1 MPEQSDIPSSAGPG
15 RAPGGLVVA
24 DAAHQPPTSRG
35 LSTAEVLARRAAHGP
50 NSTPPPPPRRLW
62 LRVLEQLRDPLVLLL
77 LAAMAVTLVLRDVSD
92 TLVIGLVVLVN
103 TAVGVRQEI
112 RADHAVAALRELA
125 APHARVVRDG
135 QAQLVPAADLV
146 PDDLVRVEAGDIVPA
161 DLRLTDAAGL
171 RVDEAALTG
180 ESVPVDKSQ
189 GEDLSGGTV
198 IAAGRASGVVTRT
211 GPASALGQI
220 TALVAAQPRRP
231 TPLQKRLSGLSR
243 TLGAAAVAASLIVM
257 GLGMLAGR
265 PALEMLLVGVSLTV
279 AAVPESLPA
288 VVTVSLA
295 LGAYRMAR
303 RSAIVRQL
311 PAVETLGS
319 VTVIAAD
326 KTGTLTE
333 GVMTVE
339 RLACANTVVSLTG
352 QGYDP
357 SGTLTSTTRDD
368 RLTDEGVPGLPGA
381 DLSDDLTPVPRL
393 ARDLLLCNDADIAPP
408 AAPDGPWTPVGDPM
422 EAALV
427 VAAARCGLD
436 ITERAAY
443 PRLSEVPFDAV
454 RRRMT
459 TVHGV
464 GDGYLIVTKGAPEKI
479 LTPDVLTDDADV
491 IARAVDLAEEWAAA
505 GYRVLAVAD
514 DQRAGGPDDDA
525 AQTGLRLAG
534 LVALGDPVREGA
546 ADVARA
552 FDDAGI
558 RLMLITGD
566 HPATAR
572 AIASRLGIIDGDG
585 EVLLGHDELTPAHLD
600 RVRVFARTRPEHKLA
615 IVTALQDRG
624 EVVAMTGD
632 GVNDAPALRRA
643 DIGVAMGRGGT
654 EAARQAAHL
663 VLADD
668 NLATAAVAVE
678 EGRRIYANIR
688 RFLAYALAGG
698 VAEVLVM
705 LAGPWLGFAV
715 PLLPAQILWINMLTH
730 GLPGVALGA
739 EPGDRDAMRQP
750 PRRPGTAILGT
761 GLAVQIGLVGT
772 LIAAMAAG
780 MALAGHQAGW
790 PWQSVL
796 FTVLGLAQLGVAL
809 AVRARRVP
817 GQPRNAWLP
826 AAVALSLAGQLG
838 ALWLSPLRSLLGTES
853 LSVYQVL
860 ACAVAA
866 SVPGIALA
874 AYTSLRSWRTTQ

>member
-1 MPEQSDIPSSAGPG
+1 MSEQSATTSEPRS
-15 RAPGGLVVA
+15 PGGLVVA
-24 DAAHQPPTSRG
+24 EPDSGTVLTRG
-35 LSTAEVLARRAAHGP
+35 LSAADVVARRALHGP

-62 LRVLEQLRDPLVLLL
+62 LRVLGQLRDPLVLML
-77 LAAMAVTLVLRDVSD
+77 LAAMAVTLALRDVSD
-92 TLVIGLVVLVN
+92 TIVIGLVILVN
-103 TAVGVRQEI
+103 TAVGIRQEI
-112 RADHAVAALRELA
+112 RADNAVAALRELA

-146 PDDLVRVEAGDIVPA
+146 PDDLVSVEAGDIVPA
-161 DLRLTDAAGL
+161 DLRLTEAAGL

-180 ESVPVDKSQ
+180 ESVPVDKIK

-198 IAAGRASGVVTRT
+198 VAAGRARGVVTRT

-257 GLGMLAGR
+257 LLGVLAGR

-339 RLACANTVVSLTG
+339 RLACANTILDLAG

-357 SGTLTSTTRDD
+357 TGVLSPASGDD
-368 RLTDEGVPGLPGA
+368 PRGA
-381 DLSDDLTPVPRL
+381 AIAVSRL

-408 AAPDGPWTPVGDPM
+408 ATPNGPWTPVGDPM

-427 VAAARCGLD
+427 TAAARCGVD
-436 ITERAAY
+436 VAERAAY
-443 PRLSEVPFDAV
+443 PRISELPFDAI

-459 TVHGV
+459 TVHRD
-464 GDGYLIVTKGAPEKI
+464 GDGLLTVTKGAPEKI
-479 LTPDVLTDDADV
+479 LDPAVLTDDPAV
-491 IARAVDLAEEWAAA
+491 ISRAVDLAEEWAAA

-514 DQRAGGPDDDA
+514 GRSQAGRVAPDSAVDSLA
-525 AQTGLRLAG
+525 AIDGFGAGLQLAG
-534 LVALGDPVREGA
+534 LVALGDPIREGA
-546 ADVARA
+546 ADVARTFA
-552 FDDAGI
+552 DAGI

-585 EVLLGHDELTPAHLD
+585 EVLLGHDELTADHLD

-615 IVTALQDRG
+615 IVRALQERG

-668 NLATAAVAVE
+668 NLATAGTAVA

-705 LAGPWLGFAV
+705 LAGPWFGFAI

-739 EPGDRDAMRQP
+739 EPGDRDAMRRP
-750 PRRPGTAILGT
+750 PRKPGTAILGT

-772 LIAAMAAG
+772 LIAAMATG
-780 MALAGHQAGW
+780 MALAGHRAGW

-809 AVRARRVP
+809 AVRARPVP

-838 ALWLSPLRSLLGTES
+838 ALWWSPLRNLLGTQP
-853 LSVYQVL
+853 LTLYQVL

-874 AYTSLRSWRTTQ
+874 AYRAIRSPHGTR